1 MQAAIDQFRDNIQRV
16 RSMGSIYLALNNQTT
31 QALDLSDLLR
41 SQWVMAVSAL
51 DQYVHEL
58 VRLGMLESY
67 HGKRPQ
73 SDSFLRFPVVMER
86 TLQGI
91 NSLGKDD
98 WLDNQIRASH
108 GHRSFQ
114 TPDNIADAVRLISD
128 VQLWNAVATHLGLT
142 RQYIRERLTLIVGRR
157 NQIAHEA
164 DIDPSYGGRLWPIS
178 FAMVDE
184 AVVFIEQLGGA
195 IHTTVA

>member
-1 MQAAIDQFRDNIQRV
+1 MGNGRECA
-16 RSMGSIYLALNNQTT
+16 RSIC
-31 QALDLSDLLR
+31 
-41 SQWVMAVSAL
+41 
-51 DQYVHEL
+51 HEL

-67 HGKRPQ
+67 HGRRPQ

-86 TLQGI
+86 TLQAI
-91 NSLGKDD
+91 NSLGKDN

-108 GHRSFQ
+108 CHRSFQ

-128 VQLWNAVATHLGLT
+128 VQLWNAVATHLGLA

-164 DIDPSYGGRLWPIS
+164 DIDPSYGGRLWPIN

-184 AVVFIEQLGGA
+184 AVVFIEQLAGA